1 MFLHFITAIYTEFQ
15 DRFNTYINKQG
26 YDLKR
31 GISRQLTK
39 EKHDQV
45 SGYKQKT
52 EYHKQMYM
60 REKQIEDH
68 LK

>member
-1 MFLHFITAIYTEFQ
+1 
-15 DRFNTYINKQG
+15 
-26 YDLKR
+26 
-31 GISRQLTK
+31 
-39 EKHDQV
+39 
-45 SGYKQKT
+45 YKQKT